1 MTVLRIVTD
10 IYSDQLEEMQ
20 NFYKDLFDLEIAM
33 SLGWITTMASDQVAA
48 AQISFLT
55 EGGSGAPLPDL
66 SIEVDNVDDV
76 YRRAKTRGCD
86 IRYDLT
92 DEPWGV
98 RRFFVADPG
107 GKVLNVLAHIDGR

>member
-10 IYSDQLEEMQ
+10 IYSHQLEEMQ
-20 NFYKDLFDLEIAM
+20 SFYKDLFDLEIAM
-33 SLGWITTMASDQVAA
+33 SLDWITTMASAQVGP

-66 SIEVDNVDDV
+66 SIEVDNVDEV
-76 YRRAKTRGCD
+76 YHRAKKRQCD

-92 DEPWGV
+92 DESWGV
-98 RRFFVADPG
+98 RRFFVADPS
-107 GKVLNVLAHIDGR
+107 GKVLNVLAHKARN